1 MAADCVR
8 EHISPYST
16 GRFQGITWQ
25 STSPGWLGIY
35 RAVEWADSPVLEYLK
50 NLKFAT
56 RSQLL
61 RHFFTSKENGKKH
74 VERMARTGIL
84 LRHSL
89 TGQAYYGSGD
99 TALYTLGPLGF
110 ELIRK
115 RCVPNWWRSFSLV
128 DVLKHLVTGELY
140 LGFASIWPCTH
151 AEADWPLTA
160 FITFGGMEYGI
171 LVLRDD
177 VEQVRRQIAQST
189 AMRLIV
195 AIEHVG
201 DAARLNTVLNVPAR
215 FILDQELI
223 GKQFSQWVLFR
234 FDEGTIVP
242 EGLFGNG
249 ISGGAAASR
258 S

>member
-1 MAADCVR
+1 MAADSVR
-8 EHISPYST
+8 EYISPYSS
-16 GRFQGITWQ
+16 RMFQDIAWQ
-25 STSPGWLGIY
+25 GATPGWLGIY
-35 RAVEWADSPVLEYLK
+35 RAVEWADPPVLEYLK
-50 NLKFAT
+50 DLKFAT

-61 RHFFTSKENGKKH
+61 RHFYASKENGRKH

-89 TGQAYYGSGD
+89 AGRAGD

-110 ELIRK
+110 ELVRK
-115 RCVPNWWRSFSLV
+115 RWIPNWWRSFSLI

-160 FITFGGMEYGI
+160 FFTFGGMEYGI

-177 VEQVRRQIAQST
+177 VEQVRRQIITST

-195 AIEHVG
+195 VVERVG
-201 DAARLNTVLNVPAR
+201 DAARLNAILDVPAR
-215 FILDQELI
+215 FILDQELVA
-223 GKQFSQWVLFR
+223 KQFLQCVMFR
-234 FDEGTIVP
+234 FEDGTLVP
-242 EGLFGNG
+242 EGLFSDG
-249 ISGGAAASR
+249 ISDVAAASR
-258 S
+258 P